1 MMEMMR
7 ELGQNRAKVGLLG
20 IVVLSGLFNLNL
32 PFSAR
37 ESFGIL
43 TRIKYYDNETGE
55 DTIHIVE
62 ESPIMFYATYVV
74 PKSSPFISAYN
85 IVIHFAREAGLIDH
99 LIKAAFYRSELKRM
113 DRYRKGL
120 IKSKKRQVIRTQQLT
135 DIFYFFL
142 LCIILCSVVFIL
154 EIFTHKIQ
162 QLSRK
167 KHSNLRKERFETKI
181 TFKL

>member
-1 MMEMMR
+1 MSSKSSC
-7 ELGQNRAKVGLLG
+7 L
-20 IVVLSGLFNLNL
+20 
-32 PFSAR
+32 AR
-37 ESFGIL
+37 ENFGIL
-43 TRIKYYDNETGE
+43 TRIRYYDNATGE
-55 DTIHIVE
+55 DTIHIVD

-74 PKSSPFISAYN
+74 PKSSPFTSAYN

-142 LCIILCSVVFIL
+142 ICVILCSVVFML
-154 EIFTHKIQ
+154 ELISHKIQ
-162 QLSRK
+162 QFTRK
-167 KHSNLRKERFETKI
+167 KPINLRHERFETRI